1 MHRGSDDVDWPGDEL
16 QLKTGFDFLELPD
29 EYDALAPDG
38 SEIRLLAE
46 TPRASMVHCSLAP
59 GRVSIA
65 VAHRTVEEL
74 WYCLEGGGQ
83 LWRRQGDRETVVELA
98 PGVSVSIP
106 LGARFQFRNTGDAAL
121 RFIIATIPAWPGDD
135 EAFPVPGPWSASL

>member
-1 MHRGSDDVDWPGDEL
+1 M
-16 QLKTGFDFLELPD
+16 KNGFDHLVLPAAF
-29 EYDALAPDG
+29 DALAPDG

-46 TPRASMVHCSLAP
+46 SSRASMVHCSLSP

-74 WYCLEGGGQ
+74 WFCLEGSGQ
-83 LWRRQGDRETVVELA
+83 LWRGLGEREEVVELVT
-98 PGVSVSIP
+98 GVSVSIP
-106 LGARFQFRNTGDAAL
+106 LGARFQFRNTGEGTL

-135 EAFPVPGPWSASL
+135 EAYPVPGRWSASP

>member
-1 MHRGSDDVDWPGDEL
+1 MNN
-16 QLKTGFDFLELPD
+16 GFDYLELPATH
-29 EYDALAPDG
+29 DAMAPDG

-46 TPRASMVHCSLAP
+46 TPRASMVHCSLGP

-74 WYCLEGGGQ
+74 WYCLEGSGQ
-83 LWRRQGDRETVVELA
+83 LWRSLGDREEVVELV

-106 LGARFQFRNTGDAAL
+106 LGARFQFRNPGDATL
-121 RFIIATIPAWPGDD
+121 RFIIATVPAWPGDD
-135 EAFPVPGPWSASL
+135 EAFPVPGRWPSSR